1 MNKPLITLV
10 TPDYPP
16 KRGGVAKYLFNLVQ
30 AAQGR
35 ISVVVPENF
44 TADERV
50 QVQRRKFF
58 WRMWPKWWPLINLCR
73 ELGTDGRLVLVSHV
87 FPVGTA
93 AWLSRLLGGA
103 EYAVIFHGLDL
114 RLVQGIWKRWLFC
127 RITERAKLLIVNS
140 RSTKKDL
147 LLLAPTARPL
157 ILTPGVEAV
166 ALMSREQA
174 RSKLNLSPQSRIVLS
189 VARLVPRKGIDIA
202 LRAMASLADQIEYVV
217 VGDGTDFERLQ
228 NMARE
233 AGINVRWIRNAE
245 DEEKWLWL
253 TAADVF
259 LLPVRDVGDDV
270 EGFGIVFLEAA
281 RAGVPVVAGKSGG
294 AIEAVQSGETG
305 LLVDPH
311 DVQQIAQVVKTLLQN
326 PTYAR
331 DLGAKALK
339 RAEADFNWIT
349 RWNLLEENLGYGL
362 QVSGY
367 GTSDKLAIVIPCF
380 NHADILRRTLENICH
395 QTRSADELVVVDDG
409 SADNP
414 EAVVKE
420 FSDRLP
426 IKFIRLS
433 ENRGAP
439 YARNLGAVQTTAP
452 LILFLDADAELVP
465 DALQTLTDAL
475 VRQPQA
481 GFAYSNFFWGT
492 KRFRGRPFDFEALKQ
507 RNFIHTSSLIRRSA
521 FPGFDESLKK
531 FQDWD
536 LWLTMARRGSFG
548 VWIDR
553 ELYRIQPR
561 REGMSRWLPRV
572 AFWIPWSRLGFVPKD
587 LTKYR
592 EAEEIVRKKHGI

>member
-16 KRGGVAKYLFNLVQ
+16 ARGGVARYLSNLVR

-35 ISVVVPENF
+35 INVVAPENF
-44 TADERV
+44 E
-50 QVQRRKFF
+50 FF
-58 WRMWPKWWPLINLCR
+58 WRMWPKWWPLVGLCR
-73 ELGTDGRLVLVSHV
+73 EQGVSGRLVLVSHV

-114 RLVQGIWKRWLFC
+114 RLVKGTWKRWLFR

-140 RSTKKDL
+140 RSTEKDL

-157 ILTPGVEAV
+157 ILTPGVEAAPPV
-166 ALMSREQA
+166 SREQA
-174 RSKLNLSPQSRIVLS
+174 RSKLNLSSDSQIVLS
-189 VARLVPRKGIDIA
+189 VARLVPRKGIDVA
-202 LRAMASLADQIEYVV
+202 LRAMSLLNFELRTSNFEYVV
-217 VGDGTDFERLQ
+217 VGDGPDLERLQ
-228 NMARE
+228 NVARDL
-233 AGINVRWIRNAE
+233 GINVRWIRHAE

-253 TAADVF
+253 AAADVF

-270 EGFGIVFLEAA
+270 EGFGIVFLEAG
-281 RAGVPVVAGKSGG
+281 RVGVPVVAGKSGG
-294 AIEAVQSGETG
+294 AIEAVQAGETG
-305 LLVDPH
+305 LLIDPH
-311 DVQQIAQVVKTLLQN
+311 DVEQIAQVVKTLLQN

-331 DLGAKALK
+331 DMGAKAQK
-339 RAEADFNWIT
+339 RVQADFDWNS
-349 RWNLLEENLGYGL
+349 RWHLLEENLGYGL
-362 QVSGY
+362 QASGC
-367 GTSDKLAIVIPCF
+367 GTSDKLAVVIPCF
-380 NHADILRRTLENICH
+380 NHADVLRRTLENICH
-395 QTRSADELVVVDDG
+395 QTRSIDELVIVDDG
-409 SADNP
+409 STDHP
-414 EAVVKE
+414 ELVVKE
-420 FSDRLP
+420 FVSRLP
-426 IKFIRLS
+426 IKFIRLA

-439 YARNLGAVQTTAP
+439 YARNLGARETTAP
-452 LILFLDADAELVP
+452 MILFLDADAEFVP
-465 DALQTLTDAL
+465 DALRTLTSALEAQADADF
-475 VRQPQA
+475 V
-481 GFAYSNFFWGT
+481 YSNFFWGA
-492 KRFRGRPFDFEALKQ
+492 KRFRGQPFDFEALKQ
-507 RNFIHTSSLIRRSA
+507 RNFIHTSSLIRRGA

-536 LWLTMARRGSFG
+536 LWLTMARRGSRG

-561 REGMSRWLPRV
+561 REGMSRWLPRA